1 VLTDPN
7 SLVLGVDVGG
17 TNIRLAV
24 VDAKA
29 NIIGRRQHEARLSQH
44 GAGSDAAQ
52 SMTLVLDALED
63 AIRPL
68 LERHPDIAGIGVG
81 FPGFFDNQTGSM
93 LYSPNIPGLSNVP
106 LAEQLTKRLG
116 RTVQVQND
124 ASLAALGE
132 FRFAFGGKLSSLL
145 HLTLGTGIGG
155 GVIMYGRLYTGDGGM
170 AMEIGHLRVAPED
183 RLCGCG
189 ARGCMETWA
198 SASAVAERY
207 KELSG
212 MQADAR
218 KVGQLATAGDE
229 HALAVLNDAG
239 RILGRG
245 IAEAVKL
252 LDIRQ
257 VSISGGLTGSWRYF
271 APSMQKEL
279 DANLL
284 PPLVG
289 KVSVQCSLLGDD
301 AGILGAA
308 ALALGGIH
316 KG

>member
-1 VLTDPN
+1 MLSAPN
-7 SLVLGVDVGG
+7 PLSLGVDVGG

-24 VDAKA
+24 VDSQG
-29 NIIGRRQHEARLSQH
+29 NISNRRQHQATLSQH
-44 GAGSDAAQ
+44 SASDAAQ
-52 SMTLVLDALED
+52 SMTLVLDTLEE

-68 LERHPDIAGIGVG
+68 LDQHPQIEGIGIG
-81 FPGFFDNQTGSM
+81 FPGFFDHHTGSM
-93 LYSPNIPGLSNVP
+93 LSSPNIPGLSNVP
-106 LAEQLTKRLG
+106 LAEQLGNRLG

-124 ASLAALGE
+124 AALAALGE
-132 FRFAFGGKLSSLL
+132 FSFGVGIELSSLL

-155 GVIMYGRLYTGDGGM
+155 GVIINGQLYTGDGGM
-170 AMEIGHLRVAPED
+170 AMEIGHLRVAPEN
-183 RLCGCG
+183 RTCGCG
-189 ARGCMETWA
+189 ALGCLETWA
-198 SASAVAERY
+198 SAKAVAERY
-207 KELSG
+207 QELTG

-229 HALAVLNDAG
+229 HALSVLNDAG

-257 VSISGGLTGSWRYF
+257 VSISGGLTGAWGHFSP
-271 APSMQKEL
+271 AMHKEI
-279 DANLL
+279 DVNLL

-289 KVSVQCSLLGDD
+289 KVSVQCSKLGDD

-308 ALALGGIH
+308 ALALGGKH

>member
-1 VLTDPN
+1 MTN
-7 SLVLGVDVGG
+7 QFALGVDVGG

-24 VDAKA
+24 VDSRGK
-29 NIIGRRQHEARLSQH
+29 IGERRQYEARLSQH
-44 GAGSDAAQ
+44 GASSDADR
-52 SMTLVLDALED
+52 SMALVLATLES

-68 LERHPDIAGIGVG
+68 LERQPDIQGIGIG

-93 LYSPNIPGLSNVP
+93 LSSPNIPGLLNVP
-106 LAEQLTKRLG
+106 LAESLSQRLG
-116 RTVQVQND
+116 RPVHVQND

-132 FRFAFGGKLSSLL
+132 FTFGVGVGLSSLL

-155 GVIMYGRLYTGDGGM
+155 GVIINGGLYTGDGGM
-170 AMEIGHLRVAPED
+170 AMEMGHLHVAPED

-198 SASAVAERY
+198 SASAVAERFSI
-207 KELSG
+207 LSG
-212 MQADAR
+212 IQANAR
-218 KVGQLATAGDE
+218 EVNQMANAGNE
-229 HALAVLNDAG
+229 HALAVLHDAG

-257 VSISGGLTGSWRYF
+257 VSISGGLTGAWKHL
-271 APSMQKEL
+271 APALQQEL
-279 DANLL
+279 DKHLL
-284 PPLVG
+284 PPLIG
-289 KVSVQCSLLGDD
+289 KVSVLCSKLGDD

-308 ALALGGIH
+308 ALALGDMQND
-316 KG
+316 